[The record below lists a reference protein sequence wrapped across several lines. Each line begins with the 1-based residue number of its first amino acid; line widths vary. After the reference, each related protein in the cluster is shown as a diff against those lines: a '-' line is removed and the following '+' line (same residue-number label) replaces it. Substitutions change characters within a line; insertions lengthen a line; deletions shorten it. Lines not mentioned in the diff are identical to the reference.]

1 CWDVDRVAAWVDDG
15 GEKSWILEGNEP
27 GAILQVRGRPN
38 EIFSWEVN
46 GLERRNRLD
55 AIRGEYQAKLLETEL
70 RDMLLESDMAEST
83 VNISIRE
90 YTWEVLSYLKQPV
103 VEIITVHY
111 QKNKLHIL
119 MKQERKLRGEYSIQ
133 IHNLLNFNPQK
144 VYSTTGF

>member
-1 CWDVDRVAAWVDDG
+1 
-15 GEKSWILEGNEP
+15 
-27 GAILQVRGRPN
+27 
-38 EIFSWEVN
+38 
-46 GLERRNRLD
+46 LD

-83 VNISIRE
+83 VNISIRD

-103 VEIITVHY
+103 VEIITVDY

-133 IHNLLNFNPQK
+133 IHNLRNFKRQK
-144 VYSTTGF
+144 VYSTTGFLDDEYSLKMNLDPGEYRVEIVLFGKICSRSSIFTVIEDPTTIQQVGMDIQ